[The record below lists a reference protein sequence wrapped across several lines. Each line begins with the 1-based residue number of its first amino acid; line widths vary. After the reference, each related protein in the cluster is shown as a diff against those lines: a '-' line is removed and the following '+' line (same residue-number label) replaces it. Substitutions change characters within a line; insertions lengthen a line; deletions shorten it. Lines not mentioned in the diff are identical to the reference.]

1 MNSESPDRER
11 HLRTRI
17 LVWLTLYAIAMAY
30 VEAAL
35 VVHLRQLYYADNL
48 LTIFPLRLLSHTDL
62 VIELVREAATILMLV
77 TVAFLAERGNG
88 RRFAAFVYIF
98 GVWDLGYYSCLK
110 LLIDWPQ
117 TWLEWDVLFLL
128 PWPWFGPWITPA
140 AIALLFTGWGAWVLL
155 SEHQPRIS
163 WLSASLFVGGA
174 VLGLTAFLLPAA
186 DLLPRGEVA
195 FQGYQPEHFAW
206 SLFMLGFV
214 AMTAGLIFALRNKKK
229 E

>member
-1 MNSESPDRER
+1 M
-11 HLRTRI
+11 RTRI
-17 LVWLTLYAIAMAY
+17 LIWLTLYAIAMAY

-48 LTIFPLRLLSHTDL
+48 QAIFPLQLLSHTDL
-62 VIELVREAATILMLV
+62 TIELIREVATILMLV
-77 TVAFLAERGNG
+77 AVAFLADRDIG

-98 GVWDLGYYSCLK
+98 GVWDLGYYGFLK

-117 TWLEWDVLFLL
+117 AWLEWDVLFLL

-140 AIALLFTGWGAWVLL
+140 VIALLFTGWGAWILL
-155 SEHQPRIS
+155 SDRQPRFN

-174 VLGLTAFLLPAA
+174 ILGLTAFLLPAA
-186 DLLPRGEVA
+186 GLLPQGEVA

-206 SLFMLGFV
+206 SLYVPGF
-214 AMTAGLIFALRNKKK
+214 ASMAAGLLYATRIK
-229 E
+229 